1 MLPEMSDKDVSIE
14 GVAEKTLEDEKL
26 LSELLDGLKLY

>member
-1 MLPEMSDKDVSIE
+1 MLPEMSDKDVNIE
-14 GVAEKTLEDEKL
+14 SVAEKTLKDEKL